1 MRNKVLRSV
10 GRLAGKLWDAW
21 DSMIWAIDIPDW
33 ACWVALAVGAVA
45 FIGGIVGGTIIAR

>member
-1 MRNKVLRSV
+1 
-10 GRLAGKLWDAW
+10 
-21 DSMIWAIDIPDW
+21 MIWAIDIPDW